1 MVEDISK
8 YGIAYPELCVDI
20 VNYFGNDKIRSKSY
34 EILKQRLGDG
44 LAAKIAK
51 STLDF
56 ALYFGNK
63 YKKLDNYNTIIQPK
77 TISKICDILCN
88 LNVLSKIHVAGF
100 NTFFE
105 EEFYYK
111 IPKNIPNTID
121 YQKYLNNRVYGF
133 KYIYQSYKNNVLPI
147 YVYNKQT
154 CKQQTGT
161 CFKTHIGIITAKHCL
176 KNQNYAQ
183 ISTIKANILKNSKI
197 LVNSSLDLLLIKPK
211 DYEFNDYIEFGTG
224 EIIDEIM
231 VMGYPKHA
239 GFGNF
244 LTATTGQIAGIETCY
259 LYGHELMLLT
269 GKIKGG
275 NSGGPVL
282 NNKGQV
288 VGIVTE
294 TPESEG
300 DYDKFGYGL
309 AIPFKYIDNLE
320 EIYDKKITF
329 VDDISEALKL

>member
-34 EILKQRLGDG
+34 EILKKHLGDG

-51 STLDF
+51 STSDF

-63 YKKLDNYNTIIQPK
+63 YKELDNSNTIIQPK
-77 TISKICDILCN
+77 TISKICNILCN

-100 NTFFE
+100 NTLFE

-121 YQKYLNNRVYGF
+121 YQKYFNNRVYGF

-147 YVYNKQT
+147 YVYNNQTGKQ
-154 CKQQTGT
+154 KIGT

-176 KNQNYAQ
+176 ENQNYAQ
-183 ISTIKANILKNSKI
+183 IPTIKANILENSEI

-211 DYEFNDYIEFGTG
+211 DYEFNDYIEFGIG

-231 VMGYPKHA
+231 IMGYPNHA

-259 LYGHELMLLT
+259 LYGHEFMLLT

-282 NNKGQV
+282 NNKGQI
-288 VGIVTE
+288 VGIVTD
-294 TPESEG
+294 TPEAEG

-309 AIPFKYIDNLE
+309 AIPRKYIDNLE

-329 VDDISEALKL
+329 VDDISEALKP